1 MPMFGKQIA
10 ALGLSS
16 LLLFSGAVTAAN
28 AGAGFAYLISDSK
41 KDTEGLAAGA
51 ASVYYRYRQV

>member
-1 MPMFGKQIA
+1 MF
-10 ALGLSS
+10 SY
-16 LLLFSGAVTAAN
+16 VTAAN

-41 KDTEGLAAGA
+41 QDTEGLAAGA